1 MFSVIFWIKKKKPN
15 KLNEIETIKQAKK
28 NKAKM
33 KL

>member
-1 MFSVIFWIKKKKPN
+1 MFSVIFLVKKKPN
-15 KLNEIETIKQAKK
+15 KRNEIETVKQAK